1 MKQYNADSITVLEGL
16 DPVRK
21 RPGMYIGSTSVKG
34 LNHLIFEIVDNSV
47 DEHLSGYCDKIIVS
61 LNKDGSATIEDNGRG
76 IPVDIHAKGYPA
88 ERIIFTTLHAG
99 GKFDNSNYKTSGGL
113 HGVGSSVVN
122 ALSSKMIVTI
132 KKDGFVHYDE
142 YAFGKPAFPLKKNEP
157 LPTKGKTK
165 ETGTTVTFYPDE
177 TIFDTTKFKASS
189 IEQRLH
195 ETAFLNPNLTIVF
208 RNDRDDLPEKVFHE
222 EDGLKGFVLSLTK
235 DKEKSTPVAFING
248 EKDGI
253 IFECAFQYVNEF
265 GDNLIGFCNNIN
277 TVEGGTH
284 IDGFK
289 AGFARILNQYARD
302 IGSLKEKDPNFT
314 GNDTRNGMVC
324 VLSIKHPAP
333 RFEGQTK
340 TKLDNTDAKNIIQ
353 SILNTELQVFFDRN
367 VDVLKTIIASAEK
380 SAKLRREEEKI
391 KTNIADKKF
400 SFEGNG
406 KLSRQESN
414 DASKCEIFIVE
425 GKSAGGSA
433 KTARNRKYQAILPIR
448 GKIQNVEKQTLSKVL
463 DNAEIKSMI
472 NAFGCG
478 FSSGLGNDF
487 DISKL
492 NYDKIII
499 MSDADKR
506 KFSNNILSMSPVSEM
521 VRWKSR

>member
-1 MKQYNADSITVLEGL
+1 VKQYNAKDITVLEGL

-21 RPGMYIGSTSVKG
+21 RPGMYIGSTAVKG
-34 LNHLIFEIVDNSV
+34 LNHLVFEIVDNSV
-47 DEHLSGYCDKIIVS
+47 DEHLSGYCDKIIIT

-76 IPVDIHAKGYPA
+76 IPVDLHAKGYPA

-132 KKDGFVHYDE
+132 KRDGFIHYDE
-142 YAFGKPAFPLKKNEP
+142 YAYGKPTIPLKKNEL

-177 TIFDTTKFKASS
+177 TIFDTVKFKASS

-195 ETAFLNPNLTIVF
+195 ETAFLNPNLTIIF
-208 RNDRDDLPEKVFHE
+208 RNERDDMPEKIFHE
-222 EDGLKGFVLSLTK
+222 KEGLKGFVTSLTK
-235 DKEKSTPVAFING
+235 DKDTCTPVAYISG

-253 IFECAFQYVNEF
+253 TFECAFQYINEF

-340 TKLDNTDAKNIIQ
+340 TKLDNTDARNIIQ

-367 VDVLKTIIASAEK
+367 VDVLKSIIASAEK

-425 GKSAGGSA
+425 GE
-433 KTARNRKYQAILPIR
+433 RKICPYPSFL
-448 GKIQNVEKQTLSKVL
+448 LSQ
-463 DNAEIKSMI
+463 
-472 NAFGCG
+472 G
-478 FSSGLGNDF
+478 
-487 DISKL
+487 
-492 NYDKIII
+492 
-499 MSDADKR
+499 
-506 KFSNNILSMSPVSEM
+506 
-521 VRWKSR
+521 

>member
-1 MKQYNADSITVLEGL
+1 MKKYNAENITVLEGL

-21 RPGMYIGSTSVKG
+21 RPGMYIGSTTVKG

-47 DEHLSGYCDKIIVS
+47 DEHLSGYCDKIIVT

-122 ALSSKMIVTI
+122 ALSKRMIVTI

-142 YAFGKPAFPLKKNEP
+142 FAYGKPTFSLKKGEP

-177 TIFDTTKFKASS
+177 TIFDTTKFKASA
-189 IEQRLH
+189 IEQRLR
-195 ETAFLNPNLTIVF
+195 ETAFLNPTLTLVF
-208 RNDRDDLPEKVFHE
+208 RNERDSQEEKIFYE
-222 EDGLKGFVLSLTK
+222 PNGLSGFVESLTK
-235 DKEKSTPVAFING
+235 GKEILTPPIKLCG
-248 EKDGI
+248 SKDNI
-253 IFECAFQYVNEF
+253 IFECAFQYTNDF
-265 GDNLIGFCNNIN
+265 GDNIIGFCNNIN
-277 TVEGGTH
+277 TIEGGTH
-284 IDGFK
+284 VDGFK
-289 AGFARILNQYARD
+289 AGFSRIINQYARD
-302 IGSLKEKDPNFT
+302 IGSLKEKDASFT
-314 GNDTRNGMVC
+314 GNDTRNGMTAII
-324 VLSIKHPAP
+324 SIKHPEP

-340 TKLDNTDAKNIIQ
+340 TKLDNTDAKNAIS
-353 SILNTELQVFFDRN
+353 SILNTELQVFLDRN
-367 VDVLKTIIASAEK
+367 VNVLKTIISCAEK

-391 KTNIADKKF
+391 KTNIADKRF

-425 GKSAGGSA
+425 GE
-433 KTARNRKYQAILPIR
+433 RKICPYPSFL
-448 GKIQNVEKQTLSKVL
+448 LSQ
-463 DNAEIKSMI
+463 
-472 NAFGCG
+472 G
-478 FSSGLGNDF
+478 
-487 DISKL
+487 
-492 NYDKIII
+492 
-499 MSDADKR
+499 
-506 KFSNNILSMSPVSEM
+506 
-521 VRWKSR
+521 